1 MKLLQESKFRVS
13 KETSL
18 KETLFVEKYSMKS
31 RLSKDNSEL
40 RELSTKKATV
50 FSIINILSLS
60 LLNTNDKNKHIM
72 ENLQSKYELIGN
84 SIDEVLDAVNAL
96 KFHYDKDC
104 VIVEDESGHD
114 SGNKIGGYITFD
126 DSIKLRSG
134 GVDPKSNIVREM
146 NYILEEEMKN
156 VKLYKVD
163 TY

>member
-1 MKLLQESKFRVS
+1 MEKL
-13 KETSL
+13 
-18 KETLFVEKYSMKS
+18 
-31 RLSKDNSEL
+31 
-40 RELSTKKATV
+40 
-50 FSIINILSLS
+50 
-60 LLNTNDKNKHIM
+60 KHIRLF
-72 ENLQSKYELIGN
+72 ENYLQSKYELIGN

-96 KFHYDKDC
+96 KFHYGKDC

-114 SGNKIGGYITFD
+114 SLNKIGVYITFD

-163 TY
+163 SFVL

>member
-1 MKLLQESKFRVS
+1 MEKL
-13 KETSL
+13 
-18 KETLFVEKYSMKS
+18 
-31 RLSKDNSEL
+31 
-40 RELSTKKATV
+40 
-50 FSIINILSLS
+50 
-60 LLNTNDKNKHIM
+60 KHII
-72 ENLQSKYELIGN
+72 ENYLQSKYELIGN

-96 KFHYDKDC
+96 KFHYGKDC
-104 VIVEDESGHD
+104 VIVEDESGH
-114 SGNKIGGYITFD
+114 SVNKIGVYITFD

>member
-1 MKLLQESKFRVS
+1 MEKL
-13 KETSL
+13 
-18 KETLFVEKYSMKS
+18 
-31 RLSKDNSEL
+31 
-40 RELSTKKATV
+40 
-50 FSIINILSLS
+50 
-60 LLNTNDKNKHIM
+60 KHIKLF
-72 ENLQSKYELIGN
+72 ENYLQSKYELIGN

-96 KFHYDKDC
+96 KFHYGKDC
-104 VIVEDESGHD
+104 VIEDESGHD
-114 SGNKIGGYITFD
+114 SGNKIGVYITFD

>member
-1 MKLLQESKFRVS
+1 MTTKTAATKL
-13 KETSL
+13 
-18 KETLFVEKYSMKS
+18 
-31 RLSKDNSEL
+31 
-40 RELSTKKATV
+40 
-50 FSIINILSLS
+50 NI
-60 LLNTNDKNKHIM
+60 K
-72 ENLQSKYELIGN
+72 LQSKYELIGN

-96 KFHYDKDC
+96 KFHYGKDC
-104 VIVEDESGHD
+104 VLVERKLFMVLIVEDESGHD
-114 SGNKIGGYITFD
+114 SGNKIGVYITFD